1 MPEKNRG
8 KPSHEEIRQEFRPE
22 IPGPEIPGPEEQGNP
37 YDEDFCPELNENQQ
51 IQLKPK
57 KKQSKPFRPE
67 LNQN

>member
-8 KPSHEEIRQEFRPE
+8 KPSHEEIRPEANFLIRPEAIFLIRPE
-22 IPGPEIPGPEEQGNP
+22 IPGP
-37 YDEDFCPELNENQQ
+37 DLCPELCQNQKI